1 MRRPW
6 QVWLAFAISLL
17 VAVAAVGWLSYRAL
31 ESDRADAVAAARAAR
46 EELARLA
53 MWRLDSAATTLIAQ
67 ENAQPYF
74 AYRPFYSAGDILN
87 GNPAAKT
94 SVTPLLPS
102 PMLTAENPQVKL
114 YFEVNSLGEFSSPI
128 VPPPDL
134 LARVVPAYLSAEKVA
149 GNRQRLEAL
158 GRLVSLD
165 RLLAVLPASDLP
177 ASGERPVPANL
188 SFPASAARGHADA
201 LQQTNQVAQS
211 PEQQA
216 ITQSALNVN
225 EFQARA
231 QFTLQNSM
239 QAPANNNLLT
249 PTDVRMTVM
258 KPFWLDG
265 QLLVARRVLR
275 RGSESVQG
283 CWLDWQTVK
292 GQLQAT
298 ISDLL
303 PDALLEPADPAHA
316 DERSHMM
323 AVLPVKLIAGEVPAQ
338 IVTRRTP
345 VRLALWVTWCSLAL
359 AAVAVA
365 LLLQGVLALSERR
378 AAFVSAVTH
387 ELRTPLT
394 TFRMY
399 VDMLAAGMVRDEQS
413 RSDYLETLR
422 READRLTHLVEN
434 VLAYARLERG
444 GPGARIRPVQVA
456 ELLSHAGDRLAS
468 RAAQANFSLQVD
480 APPEVLD
487 SEVVADPAAVEQILF
502 NLVDNACKY
511 ARVAE
516 NRTLELRI
524 ARHKDR
530 VLLKLHDHG
539 PGVSDRESNRLFQP
553 FRKSARDAA
562 DSAPGVGLGLTLS
575 RRLARDMGGE
585 LSLDNHTQDGACFVL
600 NLQAGAI
607 SKAGNPAKRE

>member
-1 MRRPW
+1 MSRPW
-6 QVWLAFAISLL
+6 QVWLAFTMSLL

-31 ESDRADAVAAARAAR
+31 ESDRAEALAAEQAAR

-53 MWRLDSAATTLIAQ
+53 MWRLDSTAATLIAQ

-74 AYRPFYSAGDILN
+74 AYRPFYSAGEIRG
-87 GNPAAKT
+87 GNPTTKLP
-94 SVTPLLPS
+94 VRPLPS
-102 PMLTAENPQVKL
+102 PMLTADNPHVRL
-114 YFEVNSLGEFSSPI
+114 YFAVNSLGEFSSPS

-134 LARVVPAYLSAEKVA
+134 LARVVPAFLSAEKVA
-149 GNRQRLEAL
+149 RNRQRLEAL
-158 GRLVSLD
+158 SRLVSWD
-165 RLLAVLPASDLP
+165 RLLAVLPATDPP
-177 ASGERPVPANL
+177 ASGERPALADLPPINNERQRANQGAP
-188 SFPASAARGHADA
+188 SS
-201 LQQTNQVAQS
+201 
-211 PEQQA
+211 EQQGIA
-216 ITQSALNVN
+216 QSALNTK
-225 EFQARA
+225 EFQARS
-231 QFTLQNSM
+231 QFTLQNATNAQANNSLL
-239 QAPANNNLLT
+239 APA
-249 PTDVRMTVM
+249 DVRMTVM

-265 QLLVARRVLR
+265 QLLLARRVLLS
-275 RGSESVQG
+275 GSQSVQG
-283 CWLDWQTVK
+283 CWLDWETLER
-292 GQLQAT
+292 QLQAA

-303 PDALLEPADPAHA
+303 PRAMLEPADPAHV
-316 DERSHMM
+316 DQRSHMM
-323 AVLPVKLIAGEVPAQ
+323 AVLPVKLIAGEVPAL
-338 IVTRRTP
+338 IVTGRTP

-399 VDMLAAGMVRDEQS
+399 VDMLAEGMVRDEQT
-413 RSDYLETLR
+413 RGDYLETLR

-444 GPGARIRPVQVA
+444 GPGARIGPVRVA

-468 RAAQANFSLQVD
+468 RAAQANFSLQIN
-480 APPEVLD
+480 APPDVLD

-511 ARVAE
+511 ARIAD
-516 NRTLELRI
+516 NRGIELQI
-524 ARHKDR
+524 VRHKDQ

-539 PGVSDRESNRLFQP
+539 PGVADRERKRLFQP

-585 LSLDNHTQDGACFVL
+585 LSLDNNTDDGACFVL
-600 NLQAGAI
+600 VLRTGTK
-607 SKAGNPAKRE
+607 SKDANPAKLE